1 MEKRICTGLKVNML
15 LEEIK
20 NIKET
25 KKDLRK
31 FGLTVGIALL
41 IISGI
46 LLWSAKDSFIYFGS
60 AGITLLL
67 VGLILPQVLKPLNK
81 AWMTLALLMGWV
93 MTRVILT
100 ILFYIV
106 VTPTAFFAKVFKKKF
121 LELKIDRSGNSYWEL
136 RGKKPVTPKDYE
148 KQF

>member
-1 MEKRICTGLKVNML
+1 MI

-25 KKDLRK
+25 KKELRK
-31 FGLTVGIALL
+31 FGTTVGTVL
-41 IISGI
+41 ILIGGF
-46 LLWSAKDSFIYFGS
+46 LFWKQKESFIYFGS
-60 AGITLLL
+60 LGVIL
-67 VGLILPQVLKPLNK
+67 VLTGLIIPTILKPLNK
-81 AWMTLALLMGWV
+81 AWMTLAILMGWV

-106 VTPTAFFAKVFKKKF
+106 LTPTAFIAKLFKKNF
-121 LELKIDRSGNSYWEL
+121 LDLKIDKSRNTYWEK
-136 RGKKPVTPKDYE
+136 REKRNFSPEDYE